1 MKTTAEVKVQKDKE
15 GKEKLQFLAARLD
28 NWDITNLVDE
38 SKIVNVKALKEK
50 AKMSKKNVYVEVELG
65 DKIVEDVISR
75 LWGYAKYN
83 YVQAVY
89 GIPESFRFP

>member
-1 MKTTAEVKVQKDKE
+1 MKTTAEVRVQKDKE
-15 GKEKLQFLAARLD
+15 GTEKLQLLAARLD
-28 NWDITNLVDE
+28 NWDVTNLVDDA
-38 SKIVNVKALKEK
+38 KIVDVKALKEMLK
-50 AKMSKKNVYVEVELG
+50 IGEGSVFVDVELK
-65 DKIVEDVISR
+65 DKAVEDVINR

>member
-1 MKTTAEVKVQKDKE
+1 MKTTAEVKRQSD
-15 GKEKLQFLAARLD
+15 GKLQFLAARLD
-28 NWDITNLVDE
+28 NWDITNLVDA
-38 SKIVNVKALKEK
+38 SKVDVKALEQKVK
-50 AKMSKKNVYVEVELG
+50 TGKPVEIEV
-65 DKIVEDVISR
+65 VISDKAVEKVISK

>member
-1 MKTTAEVKVQKDKE
+1 MRTTAEVRIQKDKE
-15 GKEKLQFLAARLD
+15 EKENLQFLAARLD
-28 NWDITNLVDE
+28 NWDITNLVDT
-38 SKIVNVKALKEK
+38 SKVDVKALEQKV
-50 AKMSKKNVYVEVELG
+50 KNGEAVAVEVEIS
-65 DKIVEDVISR
+65 DKAVEQVISK

>member
-1 MKTTAEVKVQKDKE
+1 MRTTTEVRLQKHEDKE
-15 GKEKLQFLAARLD
+15 TLQFLAARMD
-28 NWDITNLVDE
+28 NWDVTSMVDTT
-38 SKIVNVKALKEK
+38 KLDVKALEK
-50 AKMSKKNVYVEVELG
+50 QVTGSKDPVVVDVEISDKAVEQ
-65 DKIVEDVISR
+65 VITK

>member
-1 MKTTAEVKVQKDKE
+1 MKTTAEVSQRSD
-15 GKEKLQFLAARLD
+15 GKLQFLAARLD
-28 NWDITNLVDE
+28 MWDITNLVDT
-38 SKIVNVKALKEK
+38 SKFDVRALERKVKAGKPVK
-50 AKMSKKNVYVEVELG
+50 VEVDIS
-65 DKIVEDVISR
+65 DKTIEQVINK